1 MFYQSL
7 FVYPVFDP
15 VNSLFKSFQRIFRKD
30 VDPFLG
36 EYVSVVNLFVNYVD
50 SYAGVVRLRLP
61 RVTYPV
67 GAGE

>member
-36 EYVSVVNLFVNYVD
+36 KYATVVHLFVNYVD
-50 SYAGVVRLRLP
+50 SYAGVVSLRLP
-61 RVTYPV
+61 CVTYTV
-67 GAGE
+67 SAGE